1 LPSGRFSARLGLA
14 FLSLSRSLCQARH
27 SLPAPIRQAWR
38 NAQSQPQ
45 ELSMSDLSRNPHAQ
59 PELAG
64 EAEAALT
71 VHQAADNMRA
81 AFAAGRAAS
90 ASDLSL
96 VLGDIRDSVVVVAAD
111 PLDASRFCPT
121 APNLPH

>member
-1 LPSGRFSARLGLA
+1 LFSARLGLA

-38 NAQSQPQ
+38 NAQSQQQ
-45 ELSMSDLSRNPHAQ
+45 ERSMSDLSRKPHAQ

-64 EAEAALT
+64 EAEAVLT
-71 VHQAADNMRA
+71 VRQAADNLRA

-96 VLGDIRDSVVVVAAD
+96 VLGDIRDSVVVIAAD
-111 PLDASRFCPT
+111 PLTRL
-121 APNLPH
+121 APAQLPPNRPR